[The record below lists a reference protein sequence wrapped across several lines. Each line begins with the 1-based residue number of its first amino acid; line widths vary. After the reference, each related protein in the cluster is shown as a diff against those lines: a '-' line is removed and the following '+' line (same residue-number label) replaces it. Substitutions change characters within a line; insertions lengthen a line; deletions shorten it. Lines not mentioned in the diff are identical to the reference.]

1 MHMKKKVI
9 VYDRIEEPVL
19 SALQEE
25 FDVRIFKERD
35 AHDNPEFLSFLQEAE
50 GVIGLGFPGQS
61 DILDKAPNLKIISNV
76 SVGYNNLD
84 TEELTKRNIMGTNT
98 PDVLTDTVADM
109 AMGLM
114 LSTARRMPELDQYV
128 KQGKWKE
135 AVTTELFGAD
145 VHHKKLGII
154 GMGRIGKAIAQR
166 AHLGFNMDILY
177 HSRTPKP
184 DAEERFNATYMNPES
199 LLRNS
204 DYICLITPL
213 TDETRGMIGKKEFQ
227 LMKRSAIFINVSR
240 GSTVVEADLIE
251 ALKNKEIAAAGLD
264 VYVQEPVN
272 PDNELLKMKNVVTLP
287 HIGSATAETE
297 NKMAALAAENLRA
310 GLNGEKPENLVNPE
324 VWKKE

>member
-1 MHMKKKVI
+1 MKKKVI
-9 VYDRIEEPVL
+9 IYDRIEEPVL
-19 SALQEE
+19 STLKEE
-25 FDVRIFKERD
+25 FDVQIFKEQD
-35 AHDNPEFLSFLQEAE
+35 AHKDPDFLPFLQETE
-50 GVIGLGFPGQS
+50 GIIGLDFPGKS
-61 DILDKAPNLKIISNV
+61 DVLDQAPNLKIISNV

-84 TEELTKRNIMGTNT
+84 TKELTKRNIMGTNT

-128 KQGKWKE
+128 KQGRWKE

-145 VHHKKLGII
+145 VHHKTLGII

-184 DAEERFNATYMNPES
+184 DAEEQFNALHMNLEN
-199 LLRNS
+199 LLRSS
-204 DYICLITPL
+204 DYVCLITPL
-213 TDETRGMIGKKEFQ
+213 TDETKGMIGEKEFQ
-227 LMKRSAIFINVSR
+227 IMKPSAIFINVSR

-251 ALKNKEIAAAGLD
+251 ALKNEEIAAAGLD
-264 VYVQEPVN
+264 VYVEEPVD
-272 PDNELLKMKNVVTLP
+272 PDNELLKMDNVVTLP
-287 HIGSATAETE
+287 HIGSATLETE
-297 NKMAALAAENLRA
+297 IKMAELAAKNLRA
-310 GLNGEKPENLVNPE
+310 GLNGEKPGNLVNPE

>member
-1 MHMKKKVI
+1 
-9 VYDRIEEPVL
+9 
-19 SALQEE
+19 
-25 FDVRIFKERD
+25 
-35 AHDNPEFLSFLQEAE
+35 
-50 GVIGLGFPGQS
+50 
-61 DILDKAPNLKIISNV
+61 
-76 SVGYNNLD
+76 
-84 TEELTKRNIMGTNT
+84 
-98 PDVLTDTVADM
+98 
-109 AMGLM
+109 
-114 LSTARRMPELDQYV
+114 LDQYV

-184 DAEERFNATYMNPES
+184 DAEERFNATYMNLES

-240 GSTVVEADLIE
+240 G
-251 ALKNKEIAAAGLD
+251 
-264 VYVQEPVN
+264 
-272 PDNELLKMKNVVTLP
+272 
-287 HIGSATAETE
+287 
-297 NKMAALAAENLRA
+297 
-310 GLNGEKPENLVNPE
+310 
-324 VWKKE
+324 